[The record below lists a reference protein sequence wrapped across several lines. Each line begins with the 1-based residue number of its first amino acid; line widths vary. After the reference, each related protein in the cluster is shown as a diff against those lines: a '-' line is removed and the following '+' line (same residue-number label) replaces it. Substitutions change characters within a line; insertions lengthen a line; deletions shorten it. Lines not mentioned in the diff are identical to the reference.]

1 MANTATPSKRL
12 RIRWPITW
20 SDRPALPRALLSI
33 AANLWT
39 HSCPLIAEGQRGREN
54 HTCKIRNDVIR
65 GTKYRVYMVGRDGR
79 FLGPAKELE
88 CTDDEAIVA
97 KAMRMGSGVDL
108 EIWDDTRLVVRLPG
122 MPAPREWE

>member
-1 MANTATPSKRL
+1 MAETGGDCPASA
-12 RIRWPITW
+12 
-20 SDRPALPRALLSI
+20 SDDD
-33 AANLWT
+33 
-39 HSCPLIAEGQRGREN
+39 
-54 HTCKIRNDVIR
+54 DVIR
-65 GTKYRVYMVGRDGR
+65 GTRYRVYMVGRDGR

-88 CTDDEAIVA
+88 CADDEAIVA